1 MGRALSIGLGNSK
14 TGYACNCC
22 LNPESPVIYAGEYVK
37 VSPLGSRVAEGH
49 STTLLPLLTGDRI
62 SFWLRG

>member
-1 MGRALSIGLGNSK
+1 MGRALSIGLGNIK

-37 VSPLGSRVAEGH
+37 AKRVELHRG
-49 STTLLPLLTGDRI
+49 
-62 SFWLRG
+62 FWA